1 MTIQDNAVTASDS
14 MPEAGFEDVMKAVAL
29 VFLVSQNEVFADIL
43 NAVLFNGRQVI
54 QPSEV
59 QDYSTPCHYLEREGL
74 PDVRRD
80 VVKIWD
86 GVIIHVVCTGM
97 EDHAEPDPDLPARL
111 FGCLGEEYGFQLD
124 SGTEEVLPVV
134 TVALYFGEDKP
145 WDAPLTLKECL
156 TVSDRFSPYVNDFK
170 ALLFQIP
177 YLSREQAD
185 LFKSDFRL
193 VADYYVQKREGGCY
207 HPDPA
212 AFAEKPE
219 MLPVMKAI
227 TKDKRFTDNGEGFSD
242 GNESDVH
249 SSEAGMILLTR
260 KLLEQGRVEDVRRAC
275 EDKEFRA
282 QIKKELGI
290 S

>member
-29 VFLVSQNEVFADIL
+29 LFLISQNKVFADIV
-43 NAVLFNGRQVI
+43 NALLFKGEQIVNA
-54 QPSEV
+54 SDV
-59 QDYSTPCHYLEREGL
+59 QDYSIPRHYEEMAGMT
-74 PDVRRD
+74 DVRRD
-80 VVKIWD
+80 VVKMWH
-86 GVIIHVVCTGM
+86 GVIIHVVCTGL
-97 EDHAEPDPDLPARL
+97 EDHALPDPHLPASL
-111 FGCLGEEYGFQLD
+111 FIFASEGYDFQVQ
-124 SGTEEVLPVV
+124 SGSKERHPIVNLV
-134 TVALYFGEDKP
+134 LYFGEDKP
-145 WDAPLTLKECL
+145 WDGPLSLKESL
-156 TVSDRFSPYVNDFK
+156 HVSERLSPFVNDFK
-170 ALLFQIP
+170 FNLFQIP

-212 AFAEKPE
+212 AFAENPE

-260 KLLEQGRVEDVRRAC
+260 KLLEQDRVEDVRRAC

-282 QIKKELGI
+282 QLKKELGI